1 MSLQGAITTVQEL
14 RIAVKALP
22 DSPEN
27 NKILRLVERLGRELL
42 NLATERPQP
51 EAAKPEPAKPED
63 EKKDEEKETD
73 YREAFLG

>member
-51 EAAKPEPAKPED
+51 EPAKPED
-63 EKKDEEKETD
+63 VKKDEEKETD